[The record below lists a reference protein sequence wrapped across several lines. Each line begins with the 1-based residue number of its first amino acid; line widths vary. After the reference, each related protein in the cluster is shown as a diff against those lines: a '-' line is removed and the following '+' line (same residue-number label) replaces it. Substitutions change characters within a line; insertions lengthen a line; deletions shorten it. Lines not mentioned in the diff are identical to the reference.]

1 MNQELD
7 DLLKQLGVNPSEWQN
22 TPTGERS
29 EPDTI
34 RKQKEM
40 LAKLAGLIQMQI
52 DQDTATVAELQE
64 RVNRLKH
71 GGGV

>member
-7 DLLKQLGVNPSEWQN
+7 DLLKQLGVSPNEWQD

-40 LAKLAGLIQMQI
+40 LTKLAGLIQMQI